1 MAAVA
6 ITCQK
11 LALNTASIDFLD
23 GGEIAP
29 NSSWRMPPHR
39 HVFHELIVIM
49 SGVIHVNISGQSVR
63 GEAGDLLFYRAGS
76 IHEEV
81 SDRKTPVSTFF
92 IAFSAI
98 GKLPELPLRLRDAE
112 GRVRQMIIWLVRD
125 YQAGASTV
133 GRLNALLQ
141 AMIAELWRLCASP
154 VDPWLLELRAH
165 MQSNLA
171 QEIYL
176 EDLARRSGLSKFGF
190 ARKFKR
196 VSGHTPMQELRLMRL
211 NQARTMM
218 LTSGLPM
225 KDIAPAVGLGDEY
238 QLSKLFRRQFLIS
251 PREMRGTVRR
261 ACVFNQA

>member
-1 MAAVA
+1 MAGIAH
-6 ITCQK
+6 TCLK
-11 LALNTASIDFLD
+11 LAVKPPALEFLHGD
-23 GGEIAP
+23 EVAP
-29 NSSWRMPPHR
+29 NPRWSMPAHR
-39 HVFHELIVIM
+39 HSFHELIVVM
-49 SGVIHVNISGQSVR
+49 SGVIRANVAGQSIR
-63 GEAGDLLFYRAGS
+63 GEAGDLLFYQAGRV
-76 IHEEV
+76 HEEA
-81 SDRKTPVSTFF
+81 SDLKAPVNTFF
-92 IAFSAI
+92 VAFKADD
-98 GKLPELPLRLRDAE
+98 KLPEFPLRLRDTD

-125 YQAGASTV
+125 YQANASMT
-133 GRLNALLQ
+133 GQHGALLQ
-141 AMIAELWRLCASP
+141 AMVAELRRLCASP

-165 MQSNLA
+165 LQDNLA
-171 QEIYL
+171 QTIYL
-176 EDLARRSGLSKFGF
+176 DDLARRSGLSKFGF

-196 VSGHTPMQELRLMRL
+196 MSGRTPMQELRLMRL